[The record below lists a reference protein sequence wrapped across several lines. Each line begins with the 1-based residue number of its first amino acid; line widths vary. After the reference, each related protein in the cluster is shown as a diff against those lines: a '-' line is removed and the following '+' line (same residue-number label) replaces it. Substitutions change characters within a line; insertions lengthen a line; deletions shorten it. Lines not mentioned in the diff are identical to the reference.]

1 MNHLSAWCEA
11 HLRRL
16 CEAMNPDLRLYVII
30 GMLLLFAA
38 LSLYTTL
45 TAIGNIGRSSGNA
58 LEIAHLR
65 PRKTSAFVVVWFLDF
80 LPATHMLIFKWSMA
94 RSAMVLIL

>member
-1 MNHLSAWCEA
+1 MIRRGMNHLSAWCEA

-38 LSLYTTL
+38 LSL
-45 TAIGNIGRSSGNA
+45 
-58 LEIAHLR
+58 
-65 PRKTSAFVVVWFLDF
+65 
-80 LPATHMLIFKWSMA
+80 
-94 RSAMVLIL
+94 

>member
-1 MNHLSAWCEA
+1 MNHLGAWCEA

-16 CEAMNPDLRLYVII
+16 CEAMSPDLRLHVII

-45 TAIGNIGRSSGNA
+45 TAIGNIGRNSGNA
-58 LEIAHLR
+58 LEIEHLR
-65 PRKTSAFVVVWFLDF
+65 HLELKQPSGADSLRTQTIENHERETAE
-80 LPATHMLIFKWSMA
+80 
-94 RSAMVLIL
+94 

>member
-1 MNHLSAWCEA
+1 MNRLGAWWEA

-16 CEAMNPDLRLYVII
+16 CEAMSPDLRLYVII

-45 TAIGNIGRSSGNA
+45 TAIGNIGRNSGNA
-58 LEIAHLR
+58 LESEHLR
-65 PRKTSAFVVVWFLDF
+65 HLELKQPSGADSLRTQTIENHERETAE
-80 LPATHMLIFKWSMA
+80 
-94 RSAMVLIL
+94 

>member
-1 MNHLSAWCEA
+1 MNHLGAWCEA
-11 HLRRL
+11 QLRRL
-16 CEAMNPDLRLYVII
+16 CEAMSPDLRLYVII

-58 LEIAHLR
+58 LEIEHLR
-65 PRKTSAFVVVWFLDF
+65 HLELEHRSGADSLRTQTSENHERKTAE
-80 LPATHMLIFKWSMA
+80 
-94 RSAMVLIL
+94 

>member
-1 MNHLSAWCEA
+1 MNHLGAWCEA
-11 HLRRL
+11 QLRRL
-16 CEAMNPDLRLYVII
+16 CEAMSPDLRLYVII

-58 LEIAHLR
+58 LEIEHLR
-65 PRKTSAFVVVWFLDF
+65 HLE
-80 LPATHMLIFKWSMA
+80 LEH
-94 RSAMVLIL
+94 RSGTDSLRTQTIENHERETAE

>member
-1 MNHLSAWCEA
+1 MNHLGAWCEA
-11 HLRRL
+11 QLRRL

-45 TAIGNIGRSSGNA
+45 SAIGNIGRSSGST
-58 LEIAHLR
+58 LEIEHLR
-65 PRKTSAFVVVWFLDF
+65 YLELEQPSGADSLRTQTPENHERKTAE
-80 LPATHMLIFKWSMA
+80 
-94 RSAMVLIL
+94 

>member
-1 MNHLSAWCEA
+1 MNHLGAWCEA

-16 CEAMNPDLRLYVII
+16 CEAMSPDLRLYVII

-45 TAIGNIGRSSGNA
+45 TAIGNIGRNSGNA
-58 LEIAHLR
+58 LEIELLRHLELKQPSGADSLR
-65 PRKTSAFVVVWFLDF
+65 TQTIENHERETAE
-80 LPATHMLIFKWSMA
+80 
-94 RSAMVLIL
+94 

>member
-11 HLRRL
+11 QLRRL
-16 CEAMNPDLRLYVII
+16 CEAMSPDLRLYVII

-45 TAIGNIGRSSGNA
+45 SAIGNIGRSSGST
-58 LEIAHLR
+58 LEIEHLR
-65 PRKTSAFVVVWFLDF
+65 YLELEQPSGADTLRTQTLENHERKTAE
-80 LPATHMLIFKWSMA
+80 
-94 RSAMVLIL
+94 